1 MDGRPGFVVVPWKH
15 DARNEAQVKT
25 ETQATLR
32 NVPFSEGKP
41 EGKRCMFSGEP
52 ADVYAYFAK
61 AY

>member
-1 MDGRPGFVVVPWKH
+1 MK
-15 DARNEAQVKT
+15 A

-41 EGKRCMFSGEP
+41 EGQAVMFGGKP